1 MGTIWGIVL
10 AIIIL
15 ALVYV
20 FINYRRIKSMNEGT
34 AEMVE
39 MAGIIRSGADT
50 FMKTE
55 YRTIFIVVLIVAVIF
70 SLFVEKTAG
79 ITLLLGAL
87 ASSAACITGMKSATY
102 ANVRTSNKAR

>member
-20 FINYRRIKSMNEGT
+20 FINYRRIKSMNEGP

-102 ANVRTSNKAR
+102 ANVRT

>member
-34 AEMVE
+34 EEMVE
-39 MAGIIRSGADT
+39 MAAIIRSGADT

-55 YRTIFIVVLIVAVIF
+55 YRTIFIVVAVVALIF
-70 SLFVEKTAG
+70 TLFVEKTAG
-79 ITLLLGAL
+79 ITLIIGAVM
-87 ASSAACITGMKSATY
+87 SSAACIIGMKSATY
-102 ANVRTSNKAR
+102 ANVRTSN